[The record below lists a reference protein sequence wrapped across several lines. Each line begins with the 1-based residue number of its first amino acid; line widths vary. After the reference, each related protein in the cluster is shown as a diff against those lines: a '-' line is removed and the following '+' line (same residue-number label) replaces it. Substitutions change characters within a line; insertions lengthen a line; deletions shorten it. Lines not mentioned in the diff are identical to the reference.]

1 MYYICIRNGVKEKK
15 ISKGPMKCATEDT
28 STNDVT
34 NKVPY
39 ATNDAAFNGDTS
51 TIPSYA
57 VTDVA
62 SVKNKKKG
70 KKVCTYIV
78 LYIAYVCNHAIS

>member
-1 MYYICIRNGVKEKK
+1 MLFMYYICIRNGVKEKK
-15 ISKGPMKCATEDT
+15 ISKGPMKCITEDT

-34 NKVPY
+34 PY
-39 ATNDAAFNGDTS
+39 ATNDNGDTP

-62 SVKNKKKG
+62 SVKNKKKD
-70 KKVCTYIV
+70 KKVC
-78 LYIAYVCNHAIS
+78 A

>member
-1 MYYICIRNGVKEKK
+1 MLFMYYICIRNGVKEKK
-15 ISKGPMKCATEDT
+15 ISKGSMKCVTEDT

-34 NKVPY
+34 PY
-39 ATNDAAFNGDTS
+39 ATNDKAFNGDTS

-57 VTDVA
+57 VTNVA

-70 KKVCTYIV
+70 KKVCTYVV
-78 LYIAYVCNHAIS
+78 LYIMYVLT